1 MRLRLLIE
9 RVSPEDEYTAI
20 CYKVTDDCGE
30 VIYRTA
36 NRARA
41 EELVNTFNGSRDAAN
56 RAASA
61 LNRIGRLEKASKRA
75 KARQRKLVE
84 ALRDVATCPAS
95 AVCGNCPNWE
105 TCKVS
110 RYVSSARTTLS
121 GMGLKVEKKPKAAK
135 D

>member
-1 MRLRLLIE
+1 MRLSLFIE
-9 RVSPEDEYTAI
+9 RVSPEADYTAI
-20 CYKVTDDCGE
+20 CYKVTDDLGE

-41 EELVNTFNGSRDAAN
+41 DELVSTFNGSHDAAN

-61 LNRIGRLEKASKRA
+61 SNRIRRLEEAAERA

-84 ALRDVATCPAS
+84 ALRDVAKCPVS
-95 AVCGNCPNWE
+95 SVCGKCPNWA

-110 RYVSSARTTLS
+110 CYVSSARTTLAE
-121 GMGLKVEKKPKAAK
+121 MGLKVEKKPNAAK
-135 D
+135 K

>member
-1 MRLRLLIE
+1 MKLRLEFEKVL
-9 RVSPEDEYTAI
+9 PEYNYTAI

-41 EELVNTFNGSRDAAN
+41 EELVNTFNGSHDAAN

-61 LNRIGRLEKASKRA
+61 LNRIRRLEEASERA

-84 ALRDVATCPAS
+84 ALRDIATCPAS
-95 AVCGNCPNWE
+95 AVCGNCPNWA

-110 RYVSSARTTLS
+110 RYVSSARTTLAE
-121 GMGLKVEKKPKAAK
+121 MGLKVEKKPKAAK
-135 D
+135 K